1 MFDLKNQLA
10 ENHYCSDFDYW
21 GLELDFDD
29 YFDQFGIAVNLDH
42 FTVAVESL
50 YHSDSVSRHYFD
62 YFDFV
67 GLLYRLNVVN
77 LMEEFHQWMIDLSI
91 RFAGFHLKKNF
102 LVILENFVYD
112 YQQELSQYC
121 YYLSILYFTLS
132 FICSFID

>member
-1 MFDLKNQLA
+1 VNLIKNLINHLEIKRMIEFDGKRAINNDRFYQFKKINFWKLASQQEVMFDLKNLFA

-29 YFDQFGIAVNLDH
+29 YFDQFDIAVNLDH

-50 YHSDSVSRHYFD
+50 YHSDSVARHYFD

-77 LMEEFHQWMIDLSI
+77 FMEEFH
-91 RFAGFHLKKNF
+91 
-102 LVILENFVYD
+102 
-112 YQQELSQYC
+112 
-121 YYLSILYFTLS
+121 
-132 FICSFID
+132 

>member
-1 MFDLKNQLA
+1 MIEFDGKRAINNDRFYQFKKINFWKLASQQEVMFDLKNLFA

-29 YFDQFGIAVNLDH
+29 YFDQFDIAVNLDH

-77 LMEEFHQWMIDLSI
+77 LMEEFH
-91 RFAGFHLKKNF
+91 
-102 LVILENFVYD
+102 
-112 YQQELSQYC
+112 
-121 YYLSILYFTLS
+121 
-132 FICSFID
+132 